1 MSENAGLKAETILA
15 GMYAKVAEGQFCGI
29 DVRDGKIKE
38 SIEANIMDPYESKTW
53 ALKLAFDVC
62 LTLLKVD

>member
-1 MSENAGLKAETILA
+1 
-15 GMYAKVAEGQFCGI
+15 MYAKVAEGQFCGI